1 MHAHER
7 TFVALLPLAVAAA
20 AICILVPLAAAT
32 PERRAQF
39 SDNVQAA
46 RAAGCTWNLGVNL
59 TERLKP
65 GDVERTLK
73 ARDASLSNYATLDGT
88 DNNRDNPT
96 YGTINQPYIRQ
107 HPPMYGDAATCSPG
121 GSSWPN
127 ARLIS
132 QQGLGLAPDFYNDV
146 SASEMLPMWGLFLHT
161 EASNPGKSGE
171 SFPISVPAG
180 DAVFDPGS
188 TGTVQIP
195 MTRTTPS
202 GTQIAADVNGMPMQ
216 ERIHLNGF
224 TPFID
229 LSGLY
234 GQTETISNT
243 MRGDNGLLKYVN
255 YTKLGEAPPTIG
267 NALGFTLDVINLV
280 PHLTVN
286 YILLFREHN
295 RRARQIYAA
304 NPTWTSDQ
312 IFYEARRWMIAIVQ
326 RITMS
331 YYYPIL
337 VGVQAPDYAGYNS
350 SINPAIDLAFMN
362 VAMRYGHS
370 SLNAMIWRLDENGH
384 PIHEGHQLL
393 EEAFSEDNYKGLMAV
408 GIEPYIRGF
417 ASQPEQAVD
426 GRYAPVVR
434 NSMPLAAFP
443 AHFDLVAINIQRG
456 RDLGIADYNTLRV
469 SYGLSRMSSW
479 ADITNDTEVATKLAG
494 LYGTSMNNIDAY
506 VGAVVEGQRTGNAV
520 LGPLSSAIVKENFL
534 RIRDGDRHWYE
545 NPGEFTADE
554 LAEIKTWAKMGNI
567 VTANTQIDVFP
578 DNPFIVAVKDSVL
591 GASVKTASA
600 DLSVTVLD
608 GITKLSWSMGS
619 SSITFKVESN
629 AKGWFGFGFGD
640 NMLPADIYLFHKDAS
655 GAWVGQDCYS
665 TNLQIPT
672 PDTALGGTDNM
683 QSFERTTDT
692 SFLNAFTFTRA
703 LSTGDAHDVDI
714 VNADMPMIFAF
725 GDGALQYHGPTDRA
739 HAAVNFY
746 TGKASILNEGTNLY
760 NLNVFHGVT
769 MFTGFAYVYPVGI
782 YIARYWK
789 NGGTWV
795 TYHQALMSLVTSEII
810 MAALLALIGG
820 FGDNTKAHPK
830 IGLFTTVL
838 VMTVTWF
845 GRFAGNWNNA
855 WTVKYNAH
863 IRKMHWVCG
872 YSAYILGLCNGFLGV
887 TDITAGTSYDWLRWA
902 YIPGVLMMPVLLAIF
917 HIFYGG
923 KATRKL
929 ESDEAKGPTS
939 SSSLPSFTW
948 DNIHERVETGSKWI
962 VIRSVIY
969 DAGLFMNRHP
979 GGKKILAGAVGLDAT
994 DLFYGPPLAGKAVK
1008 GDKKRPTAHAAK
1020 LAGFSIIHRH
1030 SRLAESLLASLAVGR
1045 LTGHKALD
1053 FEPVLDEESDVASLD
1068 RKNSFSERPAGYIPP
1083 FARDPTQPP
1092 VSPLSLQE
1100 FKTFSLVS
1108 SEIVSGPERTR
1119 PTRLFKFALPS
1130 PDDKVYIFPGQSV
1143 LLQFITED
1151 GEVVTRPYTPFRV
1164 VNTKT
1169 LDFYIKVNVGIMTAH
1184 LVECKAIR
1192 MRGPVLHTEAMNL
1205 ADKNGC
1211 WDNIGMIAGGSG
1223 LTPLLMTIDYHLR
1236 YALRDPAT
1244 GRPTTSISLLNINR
1258 TNRDI
1263 FAQDELD
1270 EAVKSFMGNLKI
1282 SNLVHS
1288 VVDNDIY
1295 NGEIGPINPEV
1306 LARALPAYNP
1316 RGHGVTSSAGGSNSF
1331 ARTHIR
1337 RLSKMGESGQRLSA
1351 VKKASAAVGSKSTR
1365 LLDEQIAKDSAEF
1378 LGGGGSQDPFLEM
1391 QRSGSGV
1398 NRESLGR
1405 SGSALG
1411 RETLSEMPRRSVSG
1425 AQSGV
1430 VGGSPLRQEKESS
1443 SVIMICGPPAMNIA
1457 VLERLAV
1464 LKYPEDSI
1472 IVL

>member
-1 MHAHER
+1 MHARAR
-7 TFVALLPLAVAAA
+7 TCVALLPLAVTAA

-32 PERRAQF
+32 PGRRAHF

-46 RAAGCTWNLGVNL
+46 QAAGCAWNLGVNV
-59 TERLKP
+59 TERFKP
-65 GDVERTLK
+65 GNVERTLK
-73 ARDASLSNYATLDGT
+73 ARDASLSKYATFDGT
-88 DNNRDNPT
+88 GNNLVNPD

-107 HPPMYGDAATCSPG
+107 HPPMYGDSTTCSPG
-121 GSSWPN
+121 GPTRPN
-127 ARLIS
+127 ARMIS
-132 QQGLGLAPDFYNDV
+132 RQGLGAVPDYYNDF

-161 EASNPGKSGE
+161 EASGPDKNAE
-171 SFPISVPAG
+171 SFPINVPAG
-180 DAVFDPGS
+180 DPDFDPGS

-195 MTRTTPS
+195 MTRTTYLT
-202 GTQIAADVNGMPMQ
+202 TQIAADVNNMSMY
-216 ERIHLNGF
+216 ERVHLNGF
-224 TPFID
+224 TPFLD

-234 GQTETISNT
+234 GTTEAICNNT

-255 YTKLGEAPPTIG
+255 YTVLGEAPPTVG
-267 NALGFTLDVINLV
+267 GALGFTLPVINLV

-295 RRARQIYAA
+295 RRARQLYAA

-337 VGVQAPDYAGYNS
+337 VGVQAPDYPGYDPS
-350 SINPAIDLAFMN
+350 VNPAIDLAFMN

-370 SLNAMIWRLDENGH
+370 SLNPMIWRLDENGH

-393 EEAFSEDNYKGLMAV
+393 EEAFADDNYAGLMAV

-434 NSMPLAAFP
+434 NSMPMATYP
-443 AHFDLVAINIQRG
+443 ARFDLVATNIQRSGG
-456 RDLGIADYNTLRV
+456 RDFGIADYNTLRV
-469 SYGLSRMSSW
+469 AYGLSRVSSW
-479 ADITNDTEVATKLAG
+479 AEMTNDTTVATNLAA
-494 LYGTSMNNIDAY
+494 LYGTTMDNIDAY
-506 VGAVVEGQRTGNAV
+506 VGAVVEGERTGNAV
-520 LGPLSSAIVKENFL
+520 LGPLSSAIVKENFA
-534 RIRDGDRHWYE
+534 RIRAGDRHWYE

-554 LAEIKTWAKMGNI
+554 LAEIKTWTKMGNI
-567 VTANTQIDVFP
+567 VTANTKIDVFP

-591 GASVKTASA
+591 GASVQTASA

-608 GITKLSWSMGS
+608 GMTKLSWSMGS
-619 SSITFKVESN
+619 SSISFKVESN

-640 NMLPADIYLFHKDAS
+640 NMLPADIYLFHKESS

-672 PDTALGGTDNM
+672 PDTDLGGADDM
-683 QSFERTTDT
+683 QSFKQTTDT
-692 SFLNAFTFTRA
+692 TFLNAFTFTRA

-760 NLNVFHGVT
+760 NLNIFHGVT

-810 MAALLALIGG
+810 MAAMLALIGG
-820 FGDNTKAHPK
+820 FGDKTKAHPK

-845 GRFAGNWNNA
+845 GKFAGNWDNE
-855 WTVKYNAH
+855 WTVKYNAQ
-863 IRKMHWVCG
+863 IRKMHWMCG
-872 YSAYILGLCNGFLGV
+872 YSAYILGLVNGFLGV
-887 TDITAGTSYDWLRWA
+887 TDISAGTSYEWLRWL
-902 YIPGVLMMPVLLAIF
+902 YIPAVLMMPLLLAIF
-917 HIFYGG
+917 HAVYGSR
-923 KATRKL
+923 ASQKL

-948 DNIHERVETGSKWI
+948 NNIHERVETGSKWI

-969 DAGLFMNRHP
+969 DAGLFMDRHP
-979 GGKKILAGAVGLDAT
+979 GGKQILAGAVGLDAT
-994 DLFYGPPLAGKAVK
+994 DLFYGPPLATKAAK
-1008 GDKKRPTAHAAK
+1008 GDKKRPTAHVAK
-1020 LAGFSIIHRH
+1020 LAGFPIIHRH

-1045 LTGHKALD
+1045 LTGHKAMD
-1053 FEPVLDEESDVASLD
+1053 FQPNLDEESNTGSFD
-1068 RKNSFSERPAGYIPP
+1068 RKGSFSERPSGFNPP

-1092 VSPLSLQE
+1092 VSPLSPQE
-1100 FKTFSLVS
+1100 FRTFTLVS
-1108 SEIVSGPERTR
+1108 SEIVSGPGCTR

-1130 PDDKVYIFPGQSV
+1130 PNDKVYTFPGQSV
-1143 LLQFITED
+1143 LMQFITAE
-1151 GEVVTRPYTPFRV
+1151 GEVVTRPYTPFKV
-1164 VNTKT
+1164 INTKT
-1169 LDFYIKVNVGIMTAH
+1169 IDFYIKVNVGVMTAH

-1192 MRGPVLHTEAMNL
+1192 MRGPSLHTDAMNV

-1223 LTPLLMTIDYHLR
+1223 LTPLLMTIDYHFR
-1236 YALRDPAT
+1236 YASRDPAT
-1244 GRPTTSISLLNINR
+1244 GRPTTIIHLLNINR
-1258 TNRDI
+1258 TNRDM
-1263 FAQDELD
+1263 FAQEEL
-1270 EAVKSFMGNLKI
+1270 EQAAKSFMGNLKI
-1282 SNLVHS
+1282 TNLVHS
-1288 VVDNDIY
+1288 VVDNDKY
-1295 NGEIGPINPEV
+1295 QGEVGTISPDVI
-1306 LARALPAYNP
+1306 AKALPAP
-1316 RGHGVTSSAGGSNSF
+1316 RVHGTASGMFGTSSGVFGTSSGVFGTGSGASGGQLGRMNMLGNS
-1331 ARTHIR
+1331 TLR
-1337 RLSKMGESGQRLSA
+1337 RSIAKRSSVGA
-1351 VKKASAAVGSKSTR
+1351 GSKSR
-1365 LLDEQIAKDSAEF
+1365 MLDGEISNESRAF
-1378 LGGGGSQDPFLEM
+1378 LGDDFVEETMSK
-1391 QRSGSGV
+1391 SGSGV
-1398 NRESLGR
+1398 G
-1405 SGSALG
+1405 
-1411 RETLSEMPRRSVSG
+1411 
-1425 AQSGV
+1425 SGV
-1430 VGGSPLRQEKESS
+1430 GGLGTASRSEKDSM
-1443 SVIMICGPPAMNIA
+1443 VIMICG
-1457 VLERLAV
+1457 
-1464 LKYPEDSI
+1464 
-1472 IVL
+1472 